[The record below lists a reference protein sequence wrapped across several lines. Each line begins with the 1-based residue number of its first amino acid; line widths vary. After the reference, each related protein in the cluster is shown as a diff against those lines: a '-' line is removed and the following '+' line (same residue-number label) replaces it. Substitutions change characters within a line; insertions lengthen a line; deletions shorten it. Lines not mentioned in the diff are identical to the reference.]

1 VLVKEREMAINFREY
16 RVKNVVV
23 VIPAGRAVEGGR
35 GTSRVW
41 AIRGGVNGGFAVVIC
56 GGGIENGYNV
66 TNSRGASPQGR
77 GFVGY

>member
-16 RVKNVVV
+16 RVKNDVV

-41 AIRGGVNGGFAVVIC
+41 AIRRGSKRRVRGG
-56 GGGIENGYNV
+56 YLW
-66 TNSRGASPQGR
+66 GR
-77 GFVGY
+77 YREWI